1 MLTRLSHL
9 RKVFWKYC
17 LPRGDE
23 PKRSLKCL
31 TPDQGGVI
39 KPVFEDRLC
48 DGFMVFIIKIFIEL
62 TIIESFVS
70 GSNSS
75 SKARIDHPEIDLLLY
90 IYYIL

>member
-48 DGFMVFIIKIFIEL
+48 DGFMVLSFKEL
-62 TIIESFVS
+62 TIILALYQDQI
-70 GSNSS
+70 
-75 SKARIDHPEIDLLLY
+75 ARVKRE
-90 IYYIL
+90 